1 MYTDRDVYEADSLVI
16 TAGAWNDGMLDFLD
30 GLAVPERQVLAW
42 FQPQRPEHFQQDN
55 FPVFNLITDEG
66 RFYGFP
72 VHGVPGFKIGRYHHF
87 EESGPASEIDFEV
100 YPEDEAMLRDVT
112 SRYFP
117 DAVGPTMTLKACMF
131 VNSPDGHF
139 LLDLHPRY
147 PQVSYASACSGH
159 GFKFASVIGE
169 ILADLAIH
177 RQTRHGIDL
186 FSHERF
192 LGSGH
197 RGRHRGPPPCARR
210 SRRGHAGSRGV
221 AHGRR
226 AAEPRPRSTARAAC
240 SSAAARARLATDPR
254 LAIRPERDLPVPT
267 YAASESERR
276 RAEQDWKVWSPWG

>member
-1 MYTDRDVYEADSLVI
+1 VYTDRDVYEADSLVI
-16 TAGAWNDGMLDFLD
+16 TAGAWNDEMLDFLR
-30 GLAVPERQVLAW
+30 GLAVPERQVLGW
-42 FQPQRPEHFQQDN
+42 FQPHRPELFDAEV

-87 EESGPASEIDFEV
+87 EESGPASDIDFEV
-100 YPEDEAMLRDVT
+100 YPEDEAILRDVT

-131 VNSPDGHF
+131 TNSPDGHF

-169 ILADLAIH
+169 VLADLAIH

-192 LGSGH
+192 LGGTSVAGETAVRRH
-197 RGRHRGPPPCARR
+197 ARAGRGAVMPGAGESRTAGERHGGAAAAQRGS
-210 SRRGHAGSRGV
+210 SR
-221 AHGRR
+221 HGALDPRR
-226 AAEPRPRSTARAAC
+226 A
-240 SSAAARARLATDPR
+240 L
-254 LAIRPERDLPVPT
+254 RPERDMPAPA
-267 YAASESERR
+267 YAISESERR
-276 RAEQDWKVWSPWG
+276 RAEQEWKVWSPWS

>member
-1 MYTDRDVYEADSLVI
+1 
-16 TAGAWNDGMLDFLD
+16 MLDFLN

-139 LLDLHPRY
+139 LLDLHPALPAGQLRLCLLG
-147 PQVSYASACSGH
+147 PRLQVRERDRRDPGRPRDPPPDAPR
-159 GFKFASVIGE
+159 
-169 ILADLAIH
+169 H
-177 RQTRHGIDL
+177 RPLQPRAL
-186 FSHERF
+186 PRCR
-192 LGSGH
+192 H
-197 RGRHRGPPPCARR
+197 RGRHRGTATSPARVAAPSCRAPGSRARR
-210 SRRGHAGSRGV
+210 ASGEAT
-221 AHGRR
+221 ACGRR
-226 AAEPRPRSTARAAC
+226 P
-240 SSAAARARLATDPR
+240 ARARHPRLPTDPR
-254 LAIRPERDLPVPT
+254 LAVRPERDLPVPM